1 MDTSVRDAAN
11 KTDAKRMR
19 RTDIV
24 DPQKIIPRDFTISL
38 WNCEFEGV
46 AGKGEGGLTEFRCE
60 LLNLYGEVGRPSFIQ
75 KATPCPLEK
84 KQSRPFRTWRSYF
97 ARKWHVFRNRYERKI
112 GNSFRWTKSKIIHLN
127 LRNTVEET

>member
-24 DPQKIIPRDFTISL
+24 DPQKIIPRDFRISL
-38 WNCEFEGV
+38 WNCEFDGV
-46 AGKGEGGLTEFRCE
+46 AGRGEGGLTEFRCE
-60 LLNLYGEVGRPSFIQ
+60 LLNLYGEVGRPSFIL

-84 KQSRPFRTWRSYF
+84 N
-97 ARKWHVFRNRYERKI
+97 NRDLFVPGDHILQES
-112 GNSFRWTKSKIIHLN
+112 GMFF
-127 LRNTVEET
+127 ETGMKGK